1 MLLRR
6 FSSFL
11 VLVVTLLS
19 SLSSVQCDKI
29 LAVFPHMG
37 MSHWLFFRPFVS
49 ELVRRNHSVTLL
61 SYFGI
66 DDNELRAKDNYNEYL
81 FKRDN
86 LLTNTFNL
94 QVKY

>member
-29 LAVFPHMG
+29 LVVFPHMG